1 MNAGKKDLVIFTGQS
16 GIKLGSCISKLKR
29 TGLDFQL
36 VSVDKAILDI
46 SDKKFVEILGT
57 PPSIQEILWTK
68 AFEHVMNLLQSQS
81 EVHEFTFLTFHACY
95 YHQKRTEFVSPV
107 NLKELM
113 QLKDRTK
120 MIIVLIDDCY
130 DIYRRLMDKGEMYDE
145 VLSSD
150 KSLDTLLE
158 SICNLSDLLIW
169 RETEIAFS
177 GKIAQLLGVQLYV
190 ISVKHPDFM
199 ISRLISAPKESL
211 KILYLS
217 HPISVIRRQ
226 GSFTRLSEFYTE
238 ISSLIKDV
246 LKYDNVVLFV
256 PDTIDEYIIKKNN
269 GGDLYIPEPLSGW
282 LLPFSDKW
290 LHEPLPA
297 RLTKINPLNPTQY
310 KYSAASDDARTAI
323 SLTLRILNRRIGNQ
337 INSRDRTLVE
347 QSKDGVLVY
356 RPYLAA
362 STHSGVEEE
371 MIYNCDLRDQYGER
385 GRKTYI
391 ITTQEDLGKLRIK
404 KLFTLIE
411 TSVNITDS
419 KDIGSLQELC
429 EQWLADPKKVLDFYS
444 NSYDINEIRGAIEKV
459 LPTDY
464 RFVKDVLDKGGSL
477 LSVAKML
484 QKAEQKKRGWS
495 GIFRQV
501 AEEDPLIVYSSKEDI
516 LLSSQDRYDEET
528 KDFIRDVI
536 ASKSREG
543 KSEGE

>member
-36 VSVDKAILDI
+36 VSVDKALLEI
-46 SDKKFVEILGT
+46 SDKNFVEVLGT

-130 DIYRRLMDKGEMYDE
+130 DIYRRLMDKDEMYDE
-145 VLSSD
+145 ALSSD
-150 KSLDTLLE
+150 KSLYTLLE

-177 GKIAQLLGVQLYV
+177 GKIAQLLGVPLYV

-199 ISRLISAPKESL
+199 VSRLISNPREKL
-211 KILYLS
+211 KMLYLS

-226 GSFTRLSEFYTE
+226 RPYERLPEFYTQLSNF
-238 ISSLIKDV
+238 ITDV
-246 LKYDNVVLFV
+246 LEHDNIVLFV
-256 PDTIDEYIIKKNN
+256 PDTIDEYRIKKNN
-269 GGDLYIPEPLSGW
+269 GADLYIPDIIGGW
-282 LLPFSDKW
+282 PLPFSDKW
-290 LHEPLPA
+290 LHEPLPE
-297 RLTKINPLNPTQY
+297 RLSKINPLNPTQY
-310 KYSAASDDARTAI
+310 KYSAASADAKTAI
-323 SLTLRILNRRIGNQ
+323 SSTLRILNRRIGNQ

-347 QSKDGVLVY
+347 QSKDGIIVY

-362 STHSGVEEE
+362 STHSGVEAET
-371 MIYNCDLRDQYGER
+371 IHNCDLRDTYDEKE
-385 GRKTYI
+385 RKTYI

-404 KLFTLIE
+404 KLYTLIE
-411 TSVNITDS
+411 HSANITNNGAIS
-419 KDIGSLQELC
+419 SLQELC
-429 EQWLADPKKVLDFYS
+429 EQWLADPKKVLDFYG

-464 RFVKDVLDKGGSL
+464 RFVKDVLDKGSFL
-477 LSVAKML
+477 LSIGKML
-484 QKAEQKKRGWS
+484 QKDEQRKRGWS
-495 GIFRQV
+495 GIFQQV
-501 AEEDPLIVYSSKEDI
+501 AEEDPLIVYSSKEYI
-516 LLSSQDRYDEET
+516 LLSSQDRYSEET
-528 KDFIRDVI
+528 KNFIRDVI
-536 ASKSREG
+536 ASNSLKDKS
-543 KSEGE
+543 KGE

>member
-1 MNAGKKDLVIFTGQS
+1 MNARKNDIIIFTGQS
-16 GIKLGSCISKLKR
+16 GIKLESCINKLAS
-29 TGLDFQL
+29 TGLDSQF
-36 VSVDKAILDI
+36 VTVDKAISEI
-46 SDKKFVEILGT
+46 SGKKFVEVLGT
-57 PPSIQEILWTK
+57 PPSIQDVLWTQ
-68 AFEHVMNLLQSQS
+68 AFKHVINILQSKS
-81 EVHEFTFLTFHACY
+81 AEHELKFLTFHACY
-95 YHQKRTEFVSPV
+95 YHQRKTEFVCPV
-107 NLKELM
+107 NLNELV
-113 QLKDRTK
+113 QLKDRAK

-130 DIYRRLMDKGEMYDE
+130 DIYRRLMGKDQMYE
-145 VLSSD
+145 YVLGSD
-150 KSLDTLLE
+150 DSLDTLLE
-158 SICNLSDLLIW
+158 SICNLTDLLTW

-177 GKIAQLLGVQLYV
+177 RKIAQLLDVPMYV

-199 ISRLISAPKESL
+199 ISRLISAPRESL

-226 GSFTRLSEFYTE
+226 GISPRLPEFYAQLSHF
-238 ISSLIKDV
+238 IQDV
-246 LKYDNVVLFV
+246 LKYDGIVLFV
-256 PDTIDEYIIKKNN
+256 PDTIDEYRIKENN
-269 GGDLYIPEPLSGW
+269 GGDLYIPELLDGW

-290 LHEPLPA
+290 LYEPLPA
-297 RLTKINPLNPTQY
+297 KLAKINPLNPTQY
-310 KYSAASDDARTAI
+310 KYSAASPDAKVAI
-323 SLTLRILNRRIGNQ
+323 SSTLRILNKRIGNQ

-347 QSKDGVLVY
+347 QSKDGILVY

-362 STHSGVEEE
+362 STHFGVEEE
-371 MIYNCDLRDQYGER
+371 MIHNCDLRDDYGEKE
-385 GRKTYI
+385 RKTYI

-411 TSVNITDS
+411 HSANITNTE
-419 KDIGSLQELC
+419 DISSLQELC
-429 EQWLADPKKVLDFYS
+429 EQWLADPKKVLEFYS
-444 NSYDINEIRGAIEKV
+444 NSYDINETREAIEKV

-477 LSVAKML
+477 LSAGKML